1 MLGDSIQ
8 IAPAMP
14 NSAHM
19 ANAPA
24 KAAAVATAAKLSG
37 WDLDPAP
44 MLTNTCYSP
53 VDARNAIH
61 VASVHAGVAA
71 EKTFSAVPDT
81 GAVSVAPTEVEHA
94 CAEHWARTIWADTL
108 G

>member
-19 ANAPA
+19 ANGIA
-24 KAAAVATAAKLSG
+24 KVAAIALVAELG
-37 WDLDPAP
+37 RWDLDPAP

-53 VDARNAIH
+53 VDAKNAIH
-61 VASVHAGVAA
+61 VASVHAGMAA
-71 EKTFSAVPDT
+71 EETFSTVPDS
-81 GAVSVAPTEVEHA
+81 GAVSVVPTEVEHA
-94 CAEHWARTIWADTL
+94 CARHWTRTIWADTL